1 LRRIPPC
8 SGLDLWRIIVKLA
21 KKWLLEMITG
31 LVILAAA
38 SPMHNYYP
46 LVARAVSRLETN
58 APVARDVL
66 FEKLRVILID
76 QLRIRQPLAS
86 SSEIMRE
93 RAALEVAIRKVES
106 EAPIPSKSRMGLGTA
121 ETPGSKPIF
130 SADPV
135 RASGQRAEP
144 NDAQREPKTI
154 SEGQHRNLEST
165 TAAGHLASHQSLAVA
180 KQQVELD
187 ALIRPKSRLG
197 SAQAPGSKPISSSHP
212 VRVPGQRAEANGP
225 PCEPKTISEGQHSN
239 LESTATAGHLASH
252 QGFVAAE
259 QRAQGFHGLLE
270 RPEVAVIE
278 RALVTLAHQLR
289 SRQQPVAR
297 SEIKPGTVA
306 IENAKR
312 QVQSESVIPAVM
324 PTELAGQPR
333 ATCRDDSNLG
343 LSTAVNDLQR
353 EPINLRENDN
363 LSNKSAETGS
373 AKILDSLIG
382 IQLLDR
388 LMLDAAHP
396 LAPDN
401 LVRDA
406 RTVLEWF
413 GIEKPEAIKTKHY
426 DQFGRAIQRYMLEGR
441 GPDGPAAATVQAHHP
456 VLTDEIRGIFNR
468 LLDREQSAM
477 ILDNSLTWF
486 AKVWVR
492 LIIALNFILIIGLV
506 ITAPTI
512 LSGVV
517 NLLAIYSP
525 LNVWSWIAEVV
536 ALSPAFA
543 AIAWRDRRLKGPW
556 GVSLPTLERPMLGR
570 LTRLKRTPAVT

>member
-1 LRRIPPC
+1 
-8 SGLDLWRIIVKLA
+8 
-21 KKWLLEMITG
+21 
-31 LVILAAA
+31 
-38 SPMHNYYP
+38 MHNYYP
-46 LVARAVSRLETN
+46 LVARAVSRLESNT
-58 APVARDVL
+58 PVARDAL

-76 QLRIRQPLAS
+76 QLRIRQPPAS

-93 RAALEVAIRKVES
+93 RAALEVAIRKVKS
-106 EAPIPSKSRMGLGTA
+106 EAPIPSKSRLGLGSA

-135 RASGQRAEP
+135 RASGQRAEA
-144 NDAQREPKTI
+144 NDPRREPKTI
-154 SEGQHRNLEST
+154 SEGQHPNPEST
-165 TAAGHLASHQSLAVA
+165 TAAGHLASHQGLTVA
-180 KQQVELD
+180 EQQVELD
-187 ALIRPKSRLG
+187 APILPRSRVG
-197 SAQAPGSKPISSSHP
+197 SAQASGSKPISSSHP

-225 PCEPKTISEGQHSN
+225 PCEPKTISEGQHPN
-239 LESTATAGHLASH
+239 LESTTTAGHLASH

-270 RPEVAVIE
+270 RPQVAVIE

-297 SEIKPGTVA
+297 SEIKPGAVA

-312 QVQSESVIPAVM
+312 QVQSESAMPAVT

-333 ATCRDDSNLG
+333 ATCRDDSNSG

-363 LSNKSAETGS
+363 PSNKSAETGS

-401 LVRDA
+401 LVRDV
-406 RTVLEWF
+406 RPVLEWL

-441 GPDGPAAATVQAHHP
+441 GPSDGLAAATVQAHHP

-468 LLDREQSAM
+468 LLDREQSAV

-506 ITAPTI
+506 ITAPTMW
-512 LSGVV
+512 SGVV

>member
-1 LRRIPPC
+1 M
-8 SGLDLWRIIVKLA
+8 SAQHSKLQ
-21 KKWLLEMITG
+21 
-31 LVILAAA
+31 
-38 SPMHNYYP
+38 
-46 LVARAVSRLETN
+46 
-58 APVARDVL
+58 
-66 FEKLRVILID
+66 FEKL
-76 QLRIRQPLAS
+76 
-86 SSEIMRE
+86 
-93 RAALEVAIRKVES
+93 KS
-106 EAPIPSKSRMGLGTA
+106 EAPIPSKSCMGLGTA
-121 ETPGSKPIF
+121 KTPGSKPIF

-135 RASGQRAEP
+135 RASGQGAEP

-165 TAAGHLASHQSLAVA
+165 TAAGHLASHQGLAVA

-187 ALIRPKSRLG
+187 APIRPKSRLGSAETTGSKPIFSADPVRASGQRAEPNDAQREPKTILEGQHSNLKSTTAAGHLASHQGLAVAKQQVELNALMRPKSRLG

-225 PCEPKTISEGQHSN
+225 PCEPKAISEGQHPN
-239 LESTATAGHLASH
+239 LKSTTTAGHLASH
-252 QGFVAAE
+252 QGFVATE
-259 QRAQGFHGLLE
+259 QRAQGLRGLLE
-270 RPEVAVIE
+270 RPEMVVVE
-278 RALVTLAHQLR
+278 RALVALAQRLR

-297 SEIKPGTVA
+297 SEKRPGTVA

-312 QVQSESVIPAVM
+312 QVQSESAMPAVM

-333 ATCRDDSNLG
+333 TTRRDDSNLG
-343 LSTAVNDLQR
+343 LSAAVNDLQR

-406 RTVLEWF
+406 RTALEWL
-413 GIEKPEAIKTKHY
+413 GIEKAEAIKTKHY

-468 LLDREQSAM
+468 LLDREQSAA

-512 LSGVV
+512 WSGLV

-543 AIAWRDRRLKGPW
+543 ATAWRDRRLKGPW
-556 GVSLPTLERPMLGR
+556 GISLPTLERPMLGR
-570 LTRLKRTPAVT
+570 LTRLKRTPALT